1 MLELQDVYL
10 LTQVFHEH
18 ASPDAADHLIY
29 TGDPTHAWPCQG
41 WPLTVGSLEWFART
55 VTSSVTDYAA
65 GGPQGPSRAFFVTNT
80 DDCRSDGVH
89 WISVAINFSMRWD
102 RLPPLS
108 SEFMFMFMC
117 PMHT

>member
-55 VTSSVTDYAA
+55 VASSVTD
-65 GGPQGPSRAFFVTNT
+65 GPQGPSRAFFVTNT
-80 DDCRSDGVH
+80 DDCRSGGVH
-89 WISVAINFSMRWD
+89 WVSVAISM
-102 RLPPLS
+102 
-108 SEFMFMFMC
+108 
-117 PMHT
+117 